1 MYTID
6 QAASRLKITKRSLRY
21 YEEIGLLLPPER
33 TEGNYRL
40 YSEEDILRIERIL
53 RLKEGLGVS
62 LNEIKDMVAYE
73 DERVD
78 LTHSFQSSQNNHD
91 KIIFL
96 RRGEALALQELEIIK
111 RKKAALSNI
120 EKTTKRRLQRLQH
133 LREELEKTSQQP
145 QLHPL
150 R

>member
-6 QAASRLKITKRSLRY
+6 QAANRLKMTKRSLRY

-62 LNEIKDMVAYE
+62 LSEIKDMVAYE
-73 DERVD
+73 DERLD
-78 LTHSFQSSQNNHD
+78 LTHSFQSSQNTRD
-91 KIIFL
+91 KIVFL
-96 RRGEALALQELEIIK
+96 RRGEELALQELEIIK

-120 EKTTKRRLQRLQH
+120 EKATKRRLQRLQR
-133 LREELEKTSQQP
+133 LREKLEEDSP
-145 QLHPL
+145 ALQLHPL
-150 R
+150 G